1 MNKLCFVIEDNT
13 IKGISSNR
21 NDLSSYMY
29 ESNAKVQELTVLDL
43 ARMFRDKGIQLGT
56 DWMGISPVGHRFEI
70 PKNSMDAWPDDG
82 G

>member
-13 IKGISSNR
+13 IKGISFDR

-29 ESNAKVQELTVLDL
+29 ESNAKIQEMTVLDL
-43 ARMFRDKGIQLGT
+43 ARMFQTKGVQLGT
-56 DWMGISPVGHRFEI
+56 DWLSINPVGYSAPI
-70 PKNSMDAWPDDG
+70 PSTSVDAWPDDG